1 MPRWLLP
8 LSIVLVLAGCRPKTS
23 AEDLLL
29 EQKDPAC
36 TLETLDGP
44 LSGPVQAAIHL
55 AGIGLGETRA
65 VGPAFDYTDRL
76 TRDGYLV
83 RRWSSS
89 LVMAL
94 AGIGVGALAAA
105 LLLALW
111 TRRPEPRWGERLGH
125 AIAREVLELRALGGS
140 GDPLA
145 KALVARLEEPLTIAQ
160 DKAKRLVG
168 RTLPLQKRH
177 DSTTAIAHRESLER
191 ELEGLLARI
200 ERIHLQI
207 LVWHEKQLKEEDEI
221 VKAQVAAAIADLS
234 SALAEAK

>member
-1 MPRWLLP
+1 MM
-8 LSIVLVLAGCRPKTS
+8 LVIAGCRPKTS

-36 TLETLDGP
+36 TFEALPAP

-65 VGPAFDYTDRL
+65 VGPATAYTDRL

-94 AGIGVGALAAA
+94 AGVGLGALAAA
-105 LLLALW
+105 LLLGLW
-111 TRRPEPRWGERLGH
+111 KRRPEPRWGERLGQ
-125 AIAREVLELRALGGS
+125 AVTREIAELRALGGA

-145 KALVARLEEPLTIAQ
+145 KALMARLEEPLTIAQ

-168 RTLPLQKRH
+168 RTLPLQRRH
-177 DSTTAIAHRESLER
+177 DSATAVAHRESLER
-191 ELEGLLARI
+191 QLEGLLARI

-207 LVWHEKQLKEEDEI
+207 LVWHEKQLKEEDET
-221 VKAQVAAAIADLS
+221 VKAQVALAIADLT
-234 SALAEAK
+234 SALEEAK